1 MRRIWSSQGILA
13 VTLIGVACFL
23 WIGAANAGAQSD
35 GTANGTPAATPAMEH
50 VVGIEYFRYAPDPI
64 EIRAGETVTWVN
76 HDAVPHTVTATKG
89 ETPQSETLG
98 LGESYQQTFTTPGT
112 FVYICLY
119 HRQMHGTIVVITE

>member
-1 MRRIWSSQGILA
+1 MRRIWSSHDILA

-23 WIGAANAGAQSD
+23 WIGAATADAQSD
-35 GTANGTPAATPAMEH
+35 GTAIGTPAATPATEH
-50 VVGIEYFRYAPDPI
+50 VVGIEYFKYAPDPI

-89 ETPQSETLG
+89 DMPTSEALG
-98 LGESYQQTFTTPGT
+98 LGDSYQQTFTTPGT

-119 HRQMHGTIVVITE
+119 HRQMHGTIVVTAE